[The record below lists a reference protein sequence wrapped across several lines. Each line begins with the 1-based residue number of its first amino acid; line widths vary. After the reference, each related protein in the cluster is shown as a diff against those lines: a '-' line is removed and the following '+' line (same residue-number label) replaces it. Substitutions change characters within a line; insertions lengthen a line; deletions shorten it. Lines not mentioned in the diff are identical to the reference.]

1 MEDREYREADF
12 LEKSQEST
20 LLTGLVEPVE
30 ILGEPLEK
38 SC

>member
-1 MEDREYREADF
+1 MEDREADF
-12 LEKSQEST
+12 LEESREST

-30 ILGEPLEK
+30 ILGELLEK